1 MYVDIQN
8 KNYGYSVATYGD
20 YVAVSNPDLIRWSV
34 TTSSVYHTGS
44 LDYFRYNKNT
54 DQHDYIGT
62 IFKNFSDIDIFLL
75 AESGDTLATDTAS
88 LDILIDKDRY
98 TSSLEDLFGI
108 SIDMYKKLL
117 VVGSP
122 YYTQAVVTSA
132 SFYSVTASAVE
143 VHDLSKTEFI
153 PLSQSTYA
161 LSLYNPDEIV
171 SESFGRAVSINNS
184 WVAVGSP
191 YVSSSK
197 GMVYLYQNISTGSNY
212 SWSLYQ
218 KITGSNDG
226 DLFGWDLKLNK
237 QSGSYS
243 QSLVVGCGNMTSST
257 AYYFEFISGSWL
269 MTYTFLPTTDIY
281 PLTFGNYNPYQP
293 TMSVAS
299 GYGYAVST
307 HGPTVVIG
315 APKDRIVFEYS
326 GSAAYN
332 QGSVYVY
339 EKCLNSSQSKFD
351 LVLKT
356 YGTSSILK
364 NNLLGYSVDVF
375 ENYATAGIPK
385 VEYFNNLTG
394 KSICIIEGTIEQ
406 SNNTCTS
413 SLDETLLGQM
423 ILLNKNT
430 SSGDWD
436 IKNIYQKKKKYLS
449 PYRGY
454 GYDVSIADR
463 SLVVGAPLLTSGSEY
478 QVNITYT
485 SNSGVILDDIMG
497 KAYIYNLANC
507 KETFHVGNVF
517 YRNGRIV
524 VMTSGSTFDGLFYD
538 PLDIDV
544 YKYYVQFQGQHTIFE
559 KQIVCTVDPGEFNV
573 STNPSAITK
582 NTGSLDI
589 NGNGYFD
596 FQDVDII
603 LRYMQYK
610 NTSILGVPV
619 TTEWSSSIIKTD
631 DERSL
636 YNFYTSQSFYNR
648 NQTIEFASESI
659 VKWELVDTTMQNILD
674 FNQDN
679 KIDVRDMNILWKYF
693 SNRLTQENYSMYI
706 TPSCERKLFSDIID
720 YMNLISQT
728 KGIPYINTDFLDY
741 ERLTSTD
748 KTGSYIA
755 PLATT
760 IGLYSGLDLVAVAKL
775 GTPIKI
781 TPELPINFVIK
792 MDW

>member
-20 YVAVSNPDLIRWSV
+20 YVAVSNPNLIRWSI
-34 TTSSVYHTGS
+34 TTSSVFHTGS

-62 IFKNFSDIDIFLL
+62 IFKNFADIDVFLL
-75 AESGDTLATDTAS
+75 AESGDTLATDTAA

-98 TSSLEDLFGI
+98 TASLEDLFGI
-108 SIDMYKKLL
+108 SVDMYKKLL
-117 VVGSP
+117 VVSSP
-122 YYTQAVVTSA
+122 YYTQAVITSA

-153 PLSQSTYA
+153 PLSQSTYV
-161 LSLYNPDEIV
+161 LSLYNPDEVV
-171 SESFGRAVSINNS
+171 SESFGRAVSINSS
-184 WVAVGSP
+184 WIAVGSP

-197 GMVYLYQNISTGSNY
+197 GMVYIYQNTSTGSNY
-212 SWSLYQ
+212 NWSLYQ

-243 QSLVVGCGNMTSST
+243 QSLVVGCGNITSST

-269 MTYTFLPTTDIY
+269 MTYNFLPTTDIY
-281 PLTFGNYNPYQP
+281 PLTFGNYTPYQP
-293 TMSVAS
+293 TMSIVS

-307 HGPTVVIG
+307 YGTTVIIG

-326 GSAAYN
+326 GSSVYN

-385 VEYFNNLTG
+385 IEYLNNLTG

-406 SNNTCTS
+406 SGNCTS
-413 SLDETLLGQM
+413 SLDEALLGQM
-423 ILLNKNT
+423 MLLNKNT
-430 SSGDWD
+430 SSGDWG

-463 SLVVGAPLLTSGSEY
+463 SLVVGAPLLMSGSEY

-544 YKYYVQFQGQHTIFE
+544 YKYYLQFQGQHTIFE

-573 STNPSAITK
+573 STNPSAIVK
-582 NTGSLDI
+582 NTGFLDI
-589 NGNGYFD
+589 NGNGHFD

-619 TTEWSSSIIKTD
+619 TTEWSSSIVKTD

-636 YNFYTSQSFYNR
+636 YNFYISQSFYNH
-648 NQTIEFASESI
+648 NQTIQFASESI

-674 FNQDN
+674 LNQDN
-679 KIDVRDMNILWKYF
+679 KIDIRDMNILWKYF
-693 SNRLTQENYSMYI
+693 SNRLTQENYSTYI
-706 TPSCERKLFSDIID
+706 TPSCERKNFSDIID
-720 YMNLISQT
+720 YIDFISQ
-728 KGIPYINTDFLDY
+728 KNGIPYIKSEFLDY
-741 ERLTSTD
+741 ERLTTTD
-748 KTGSYIA
+748 KTGSFLA

-760 IGLYSGLDLVAVAKL
+760 IGLYNGLDLIAVAKL

-781 TPELPINFVIK
+781 TPEFPINFVIK